1 MIRVCAI
8 QRDSLLFHLFTLSFL
23 LILVIALALDGRITY
38 AEPPIGTVLSH
49 EKSPLVPAVLTHVCS
64 LVIIK
69 LTRAI
74 PATATQAQA
83 SSGAASFSMKTDT
96 SWPSSEITRIV
107 TS

>member
-1 MIRVCAI
+1 MIRACAI
-8 QRDSLLFHLFTLSFL
+8 QRDSLLFHLITLSFL

-49 EKSPLVPAVLTHVCS
+49 EKSPLVPAVVTHVCS

-83 SSGAASFSMKTDT
+83 NSGCGVILDENGYVLA
-96 SWPSSEITRIV
+96 V
-107 TS
+107 V